1 VSTELQLAGPV
12 ATRGRLREAMESRDP
27 DAFVAACAPDVV
39 FYSPI
44 LGRPP
49 FEGRGAVRDLT
60 AAVLATFDFEYTF
73 EADSGAVQALGFHAR
88 VRGIEVDGVELLR
101 IDDHGQ
107 VTEIKAHIRPMA
119 GLAAVAAA
127 LGPHLA
133 RGPVQR
139 VLVAA
144 FTVPLM
150 YLLRLSEPLIP
161 RLIRMR
167 G

>member
-1 VSTELQLAGPV
+1 MTAELQLADPV
-12 ATRGRLREAMESRDP
+12 ATRGRLREAMEGRDP
-27 DAFVAACAPDVV
+27 DAFAAACAPDVS
-39 FYSPI
+39 FHSPI

-88 VRGIEVDGVELLR
+88 VRGMEVDGVELIT
-101 IDDHGQ
+101 IDDTGQ
-107 VTEIKAHIRPMA
+107 VTDIKAHIRPMA

-139 VLVAA
+139 VLVTV

-150 YLLRLSEPLIP
+150 HLLRFAEPLIP